1 MITKKKLNSKT
12 FPSLQWQITNTK
24 KIDYS
29 IVITKNLFNKNN
41 NLLENKKKTILN
53 NSRRLIFID
62 SNVNA
67 YYQKKIEDYFLSKKV
82 EYKIV
87 PLDIKEEDKNLNNLE
102 KILNYIDN
110 YGIKRR
116 SETIIAIGGGVL
128 TDIVGFAA
136 SIYRRGVPYIKVAT
150 TLLCIVDACV
160 GVKTSINH
168 FSRRNRLGTY
178 FAPEKSFIDLS
189 FLKTLPVDEISASI
203 GEIIK
208 IAIIKKKK
216 LFKIIH
222 RDSEKLLDAN
232 YYKSKNGKLVISE
245 SIESM
250 IEELHNNLDELNL
263 KRSVDFGHTFSP
275 VIEMRSLENNKVKSL
290 KHGEAVCLD
299 VLLSSCISFN
309 RKYLKMTELKKIFT
323 LAKSVKMP
331 MTHNFILN
339 ADFLLESLLDATK
352 HRNGSQNVPIPIKIG
367 QYKFLNDINENDINN
382 AIRLY
387 KSILNN
393 EKNFNYRH

>member
-12 FPSLQWQITNTK
+12 SSSLQWKITNTK

-29 IVITKNLFNKNN
+29 IIITKNLFNKNN
-41 NLLENKKKTILN
+41 NLLENKKKKNLT

-62 SNVNA
+62 TNVNA
-67 YYQKKIEDYFLSKKV
+67 YYQKKIEDYFLSKKI

-87 PLDIKEEDKNLNNLE
+87 PLDIKEDDKNLNNLE

-116 SETIIAIGGGVL
+116 SETIIAIGGGVV

-208 IAIIKKKK
+208 IAVIKNKK
-216 LFKIIH
+216 LFKLIH
-222 RDSEKLLDAN
+222 DNSEKLLDAN
-232 YYKSKNGKLVISE
+232 FYKTKNGKLIISE

-250 IEELHNNLDELNL
+250 IEELHNNLEELNL

-309 RKYLKMTELKKIFT
+309 RNYLKMNELKKIFK

-331 MTHNFILN
+331 LSHNFILN
-339 ADFLLESLLDATK
+339 ADFLLESLHDATK
-352 HRNGSQNVPIPIKIG
+352 HRNGSQNAPIPTKIG
-367 QYKFLNDINENDINN
+367 DHKFLNDINEDDINK
-382 AIRLY
+382 AIKLY
-387 KSILNN
+387 ISILNN
-393 EKNFNYRH
+393 EKNFSYRD

>member
-1 MITKKKLNSKT
+1 MIAKKKLNSKI
-12 FPSLQWQITNTK
+12 FPSYQWKITSSK

-29 IVITKNLFNKNN
+29 IIITKNLFNINN
-41 NLLENKKKTILN
+41 NLLADKKKN
-53 NSRRLIFID
+53 NSNNARKLIFID
-62 SNVNA
+62 SNVNE
-67 YYQKKIEDYFLSKKV
+67 YYQNKIENYFLYKKIEF
-82 EYKIV
+82 KIV
-87 PLDIKEEDKNLNNLE
+87 PLDIKEENKNLNNLE

-136 SIYRRGVPYIKVAT
+136 SIYRRGVPYVKVAT

-189 FLKTLPVDEISASI
+189 FLKTLPIDEISASI

-208 IAIIKKKK
+208 IGVIKNKK
-216 LFKIIH
+216 LFKNLLNF
-222 RDSEKLLDAN
+222 SEKLLDKN
-232 YYKSKNGKLVISE
+232 FYKTKNGNLIISE

-250 IEELHNNLDELNL
+250 IEELHDNLDETNL

-299 VLLSSCISFN
+299 VLLSSCISHN
-309 RKYLKMTELKKIFT
+309 RNYLKIEELKKIIK
-323 LAKSVKMP
+323 LAKVVNMP
-331 MTHNFILN
+331 LDHSFIVN
-339 ADFLLESLLDATK
+339 SDYHLESLLDATK
-352 HRNGSQNVPIPIKIG
+352 HRNGSQNVPIPTEIG
-367 QYKFLNDINENDINN
+367 KHIFLNDINENDIKI
-382 AIRLY
+382 AIKYISMINL
-387 KSILNN
+387 K
-393 EKNFNYRH
+393 KF

>member
-1 MITKKKLNSKT
+1 MIAKKKLNSKI
-12 FPSLQWQITNTK
+12 FPSYQWKITSSK

-29 IVITKNLFNKNN
+29 IIITKNLFNINN
-41 NLLENKKKTILN
+41 NLLADKKKN
-53 NSRRLIFID
+53 NSNNARKLIFID
-62 SNVNA
+62 SNVNE
-67 YYQKKIEDYFLSKKV
+67 YYQNKIENYFLYKKIEF
-82 EYKIV
+82 KIV
-87 PLDIKEEDKNLNNLE
+87 PLDIKEENKNLNNLE

-136 SIYRRGVPYIKVAT
+136 SIYRRGVPYVKVAT

-189 FLKTLPVDEISASI
+189 FLKTLPIDEISASI

-208 IAIIKKKK
+208 IGVIKNKK
-216 LFKIIH
+216 LFKNLLNF
-222 RDSEKLLDAN
+222 SEKLLDKN
-232 YYKSKNGKLVISE
+232 FYKTKNGNLIISE

-250 IEELHNNLDELNL
+250 IEELHDNLDETNL

-299 VLLSSCISFN
+299 VLLSSCISHN
-309 RKYLKMTELKKIFT
+309 RNYLKIEELKKIFK
-323 LAKSVKMP
+323 LAKVVNMP
-331 MTHNFILN
+331 LDHSFIVN
-339 ADFLLESLLDATK
+339 SDYLLESLLDATK
-352 HRNGSQNVPIPIKIG
+352 HRNGSQNVPIPTEIG
-367 QYKFLNDINENDINN
+367 KHIFLNDINENDIKI
-382 AIRLY
+382 AIKLY
-387 KSILNN
+387 ISMIND
-393 EKNFNYRH
+393 